1 MSKKEIKKNL
11 FTINIEVYYL
21 KCIRASHN
29 SDFNSYVKNYENF
42 KKKAQKYL
50 NDIKEGKTTLE
61 KFEKWLDKQT

>member
-1 MSKKEIKKNL
+1 M
-11 FTINIEVYYL
+11 
-21 KCIRASHN
+21 RASRN
-29 SDFNSYVKNYENF
+29 PDLKSYVKDYEDF